1 MYPLL
6 GFENQSVFISLCY
19 KVKYS
24 TGIPYMSITLFI
36 MIAIVEIG
44 GKQHTV
50 EKGQTFDV
58 DNQNLEVGS
67 TFDLPAMLL
76 ADAEGKSV
84 QIGTPTVVG
93 SKVTFT
99 VVDNFKDEKI
109 RVFKIIPKK
118 RHTRT
123 HGFRAH
129 RTLLRVESIA

>member
-1 MYPLL
+1 
-6 GFENQSVFISLCY
+6 
-19 KVKYS
+19 
-24 TGIPYMSITLFI
+24 

-44 GKQHTV
+44 GKQYTV

-67 TFDLPAMLL
+67 TIELPAMLL

-84 QIGTPTVVG
+84 QVGTPTVAG

-99 VVDNFKDEKI
+99 VVENFKDEKI

-123 HGFRAH
+123 RGFRAQ